1 MSLLWSVCKLD
12 SLFESAASFRI
23 SSLASPLLLSLSL
36 PLSPE
41 LAHGVLRPRT
51 PPLMGLYSNF
61 GLWFSPGFP
70 LARETSQGNGGS
82 KRVRAGLEEGQRF
95 PTLQQPPTRMEI
107 AFRLIPTERSNPPSP
122 LATRSTFS
130 YPSLPPTLFPSQ
142 AAEAGQGRGMPD
154 FNIREIKITLLYLHR
169 VMGKRTILA
178 RWRSGVEKGGVF
190 ELKEIDIDIHLS
202 RNFF

>member
-1 MSLLWSVCKLD
+1 MSPSSPPPFPPSPLQSVSLLWSVCKLD

-23 SSLASPLLLSLSL
+23 SSLASPFLLSL

-107 AFRLIPTERSNPPSP
+107 AFRLIPTERSNPPPPSRRDPPFLILPSP
-122 LATRSTFS
+122 QLSF
-130 YPSLPPTLFPSQ
+130 LPRLPRLGK
-142 AAEAGQGRGMPD
+142 AEECR
-154 FNIREIKITLLYLHR
+154 ILIYVKLKLHSS
-169 VMGKRTILA
+169 ICIA
-178 RWRSGVEKGGVF
+178 
-190 ELKEIDIDIHLS
+190 
-202 RNFF
+202 

>member
-1 MSLLWSVCKLD
+1 MSPSSPSPSPLQLVSLLWSVCKLD

-23 SSLASPLLLSLSL
+23 SSLASPLLVSS
-36 PLSPE
+36 

-70 LARETSQGNGGS
+70 LARETSQGNGAS

-95 PTLQQPPTRMEI
+95 PTLQPPTRMEI
-107 AFRLIPTERSNPPSP
+107 AFRLIPTERSNPHP

-130 YPSLPPTLFPSQ
+130 YPPNLSSSGCQGWARPRN
-142 AAEAGQGRGMPD
+142 AG
-154 FNIREIKITLLYLHR
+154 F
-169 VMGKRTILA
+169 
-178 RWRSGVEKGGVF
+178 
-190 ELKEIDIDIHLS
+190 
-202 RNFF
+202 

>member
-1 MSLLWSVCKLD
+1 MSPSSPPPFPPSPLQSVSLLWSVCKLD

-23 SSLASPLLLSLSL
+23 SSLASPFLLSL

-107 AFRLIPTERSNPPSP
+107 AFRLIPTERSNLPSP

-130 YPSLPPTLFPSQ
+130 YPPLPPTFLPRLPRLGK
-142 AAEAGQGRGMPD
+142 AEECR
-154 FNIREIKITLLYLHR
+154 ILIYVKLKLHSS
-169 VMGKRTILA
+169 ICIA
-178 RWRSGVEKGGVF
+178 
-190 ELKEIDIDIHLS
+190 
-202 RNFF
+202 